1 MTLQTCAFNWVLGVP
16 AAKLMKRSSRASDK
30 VNQRLVASVGNNKH
44 PARMSP
50 AMPDFTLNSLRQRF
64 RSSPDVGCRAFCIPL
79 RLWWSVEQEKCVHTC
94 SRPPST
100 GAQTP
105 SCTLVNA
112 ASKDGPNV
120 QFCVELFHGR
130 RTGFALGHS
139 QHRETGVSTLA
150 RGCWPDE
157 ASVRRPTRFSQI
169 HYRSIRQLRFFTSQ
183 IHFQRNAC
191 SVRGSLGQPE
201 SRAHRFV
208 ETQHDYHRLRQLS
221 TNVSKNKERIEFEY
235 R

>member
-30 VNQRLVASVGNNKH
+30 VNQRLAASVGNNKH

-112 ASKDGPNV
+112 ASKEAPMCNSALSCFMEDELALPWGTPNTVKREYPRWPEDVGPMK
-120 QFCVELFHGR
+120 QAFGGPLDFHKSTIDPSGNYVSSHLKYISSAMLAPSVDRWGNLKAGR
-130 RTGFALGHS
+130 I
-139 QHRETGVSTLA
+139 
-150 RGCWPDE
+150 D
-157 ASVRRPTRFSQI
+157 
-169 HYRSIRQLRFFTSQ
+169 
-183 IHFQRNAC
+183 
-191 SVRGSLGQPE
+191 SLK
-201 SRAHRFV
+201 HN
-208 ETQHDYHRLRQLS
+208 TIITD
-221 TNVSKNKERIEFEY
+221 
-235 R
+235 